1 MDEKL
6 KRTHS
11 LKLENRSGLKL
22 TGVTDV
28 ESFNEESVMAYTDY
42 GSLAISGT
50 GLNVKELNLLN
61 GTLEVEGE
69 VTALVYSSKLSK
81 EKSLLKR
88 LFSA

>member
-1 MDEKL
+1 MEEKL

-11 LKLENRSGLKL
+11 LKLENRNGLKL

-28 ESFNEESVMAYTDY
+28 DSFNDESVMAYTDY

-50 GLNVKELNLLN
+50 GLNVKELNLTN

-69 VTALVYSSKLSK
+69 VTALVYSSRISK
-81 EKSLLKR
+81 EKGFFKR

>member
-28 ESFNEESVMAYTDY
+28 DSFNEESVIAYTDY
-42 GSLAISGT
+42 GSLTVSGEN
-50 GLNVKELNLLN
+50 LNVKELNLSN

-69 VTALVYSSKLSK
+69 VTAMIYSSKTSK
-81 EKSLLKR
+81 EKGIFKR
-88 LFSA
+88 LFGA

>member
-11 LKLENRSGLKL
+11 LKLENRNGLKL

-28 ESFNEESVMAYTDY
+28 DSFNDESVMAYTDY
-42 GSLAISGT
+42 GSLSISGT
-50 GLNVKELNLLN
+50 GLNVKELNLAN
-61 GTLEVEGE
+61 GTLEIEGE
-69 VTALVYSSKLSK
+69 VAALIYSSKISK
-81 EKSLLKR
+81 EKGILKR